1 MDSMPIEY
9 RFEII
14 SFTPFANAKEVFDR
28 EMMRPM
34 TARSLNVLLL
44 TKDDSYNLVFD
55 ILFSLARSRACGCV
69 MFTVWELLSWTLE
82 NSQTVG
88 FSAEKTFYRK
98 EKFIEAIQK
107 RRFYNHAKGR
117 GCQTDSFRLAVN
129 SLIALK
135 NSNTVNNRL
144 FHTLAKAMYVEFIA
158 TGSVVQEASIFRNY
172 LDLVLIHYPK
182 SSDREPEDPQNSVNR
197 KDAWLAL
204 EKIPINRIHS
214 IGVSNYEINHI
225 EEIKNYGSKVPAV
238 NQVEYTPH
246 FRRQQLK
253 SYCNEKGIFF
263 QVTF

>member
-1 MDSMPIEY
+1 MEMSTVSVGGPRVKLNTGREIPLVGFGTYKVTGQEAVDIAVNAALECGY
-9 RFEII
+9 RHFDTAKLYVNEPELGNALEK
-14 SFTPFANAKEVFDR
+14 FLPKHGLKREDVFLTTKFFPAKENNTEVV
-28 EMMRPM
+28 PQ
-34 TARSLNVLLL
+34 
-44 TKDDSYNLVFD
+44 LVEE
-55 ILFSLARSRACGCV
+55 S
-69 MFTVWELLSWTLE
+69 
-82 NSQTVG
+82 
-88 FSAEKTFYRK
+88 
-98 EKFIEAIQK
+98 
-107 RRFYNHAKGR
+107 
-117 GCQTDSFRLAVN
+117 
-129 SLIALK
+129 LK
-135 NSNTVNNRL
+135 NLKTS
-144 FHTLAKAMYVEFIA
+144 
-158 TGSVVQEASIFRNY
+158 Y

-263 QVTF
+263 QVTL